1 MIKLKKLIKE
11 AHAWERKFGEPL
23 PTLASVQKKKLK
35 EDLLTE
41 KKELD
46 SQFITQIHL
55 LTNRNNHTEARR
67 KLSSW
72 MGNDKLMSFYE
83 AMGTL
88 NKVFNGF
95 PPELSKLNQ
104 KMEKELYK
112 QLNRSYK
119 NYDAIYDAL

>member
-1 MIKLKKLIKE
+1 MIKLKSLIKE
-11 AHAWERKFGEPL
+11 AYAWERKFGEPL

-46 SQFITQIHL
+46 TQYITKVHT
-55 LTNRNNHTEARR
+55 LTQRNNHTEARR
-67 KLSSW
+67 LLSSW

-83 AMGTL
+83 AMETL

-104 KMEKELYK
+104 KMEKVLYK
-112 QLNRSYK
+112 DLKKSFANA
-119 NYDAIYDAL
+119 DIIIDAL

>member
-1 MIKLKKLIKE
+1 MIKLKDILN
-11 AHAWERKFGEPL
+11 
-23 PTLASVQKKKLK
+23 
-35 EDLLTE
+35 E
-41 KKELD
+41 KQQLNEKRELD
-46 SQFITQIHL
+46 SKWIDNIDQMTD
-55 LTNRNNHTEARR
+55 RNNHTEARR
-67 KLSSW
+67 QLASW
-72 MGNDKLMSFYE
+72 MGNDRLMSFYE

-95 PPELSKLNQ
+95 PPELSKLNS